1 MSLAIEEQTVED
13 KDKFDFKQNLNSRSN
28 APNNCKITDDTLL
41 HSISEKI
48 QFRMKTKNEL
58 KNDLESENIELN
70 MIEETN
76 EILKIARE
84 VLRQQGQQR
93 QQNNGIDQL
102 LNKYLF
108 QP

>member
-1 MSLAIEEQTVED
+1 
-13 KDKFDFKQNLNSRSN
+13 
-28 APNNCKITDDTLL
+28 
-41 HSISEKI
+41 
-48 QFRMKTKNEL
+48 MKTKNEL